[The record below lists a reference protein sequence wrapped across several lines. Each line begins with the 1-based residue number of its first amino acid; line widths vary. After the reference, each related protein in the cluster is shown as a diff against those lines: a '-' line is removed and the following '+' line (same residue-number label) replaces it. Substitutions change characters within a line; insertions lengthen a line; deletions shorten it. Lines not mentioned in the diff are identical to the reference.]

1 MITARG
7 LTGQTSGVITRQTT
21 QPQPQPKQPAQ
32 AVTVRHKVTSLIGD
46 IHAIVTLEAVN
57 ELDGVVVRTES
68 FRAAQ
73 PLMNSTIIFR
83 KMQFCDAL
91 TADGYEVRI

>member
-7 LTGQTSGVITRQTT
+7 MKGETSGVITRQVA
-21 QPQPQPKQPAQ
+21 QPQPKQPAQ
-32 AVTVRHKVTSLIGD
+32 AITVRHKVTMPVGD
-46 IHAIVTLEAVN
+46 IHATVTLEAVD
-57 ELDGVVVRTES
+57 ESAGVVVRLES
-68 FRAAQ
+68 FRATQ

-91 TADGYEVRI
+91 TADGYAVKI